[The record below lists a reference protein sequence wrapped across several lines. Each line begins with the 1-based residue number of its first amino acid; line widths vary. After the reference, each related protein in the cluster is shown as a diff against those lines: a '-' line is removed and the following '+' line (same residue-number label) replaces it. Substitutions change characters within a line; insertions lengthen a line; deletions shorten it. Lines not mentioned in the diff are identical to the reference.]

1 LYEKAASGAGDD
13 RLLLQSNAG
22 KFATSWSRDG
32 QFILFENWAPQAKA
46 GIWLMEV
53 SASNRVRPVFQTN
66 SFNQFQGQFSPDGHF
81 IAYASDESGR
91 AEVYV
96 QRFPPS
102 TDKWQ
107 ISSGGGLQP
116 LWRNDGKEIFFI
128 TEEGKLTA
136 AEIRSGSGFETGI
149 PKELF
154 QTGFRT
160 GFGSVYGYVVSKD
173 GQRFLLTNPAQVENS
188 SPLTI
193 VLNWT
198 AASSQR

>member
-1 LYEKAASGAGDD
+1 ML
-13 RLLLQSNAG
+13 
-22 KFATSWSRDG
+22 
-32 QFILFENWAPQAKA
+32 
-46 GIWLMEV
+46 
-53 SASNRVRPVFQTN
+53 QTN

-81 IAYASDESGR
+81 IAYTSDESGR
-91 AEVYV
+91 PEVYV

-102 TDKWQ
+102 SDKWP

-128 TEEGKLTA
+128 TEEGKLMV
-136 AEIRSGSGFETGI
+136 AEIRNGSGFESGI

-154 QTGFRT
+154 QAGLRS
-160 GFGSVYGYVVSKD
+160 GFGLGYGYSVSKD
-173 GQRFLLTNPAQVENS
+173 GQRILVTDPAQVENA

-198 AASSQR
+198 AAAKNTAADERR